1 MKGVAI
7 IANPSAGK
15 DIRRLVASGRV
26 ISNQE
31 KANIITRFVKGLAY
45 KGVRNIYF
53 MPDKSGLFRPCIDEL
68 KNDIEVNF
76 LDTKHFDGPQQTL
89 YASKL
94 IKELDCAC
102 VLVLGGDGT
111 NRLVAKEVGNVPII
125 PISTGT
131 NNAFPIMIDPT
142 VAGLAAGFYVNSLQG
157 SNNKELIFQRPII
170 TISIDDK
177 KMFKK
182 EINGLNIDMLDSPV
196 SGTGAQAWE
205 ADLTV
210 FASGSKELID
220 KCMNI
225 FKAFSKEVIDV
236 GSFGNGMKF
245 KILANL
251 LVTIHNTAAAEALR
265 LGELA
270 GLDQDMIY
278 KVLGNSA
285 ATSVMLQ
292 KRMPLMINKNYEP
305 PTASFNIFL
314 KDVDIIRNFIKNN
327 NVTLPTFE
335 GSAKIY
341 DKAEKTLSKNWDTAS
356 VYEVLKMENIDE

>member
-1 MKGVAI
+1 MNIGLIGLGAMGGAYAKHLLKNNFKCFGIDLDKNNILKFIQLGGQEITYDELFNKVEI
-7 IANPSAGK
+7 VLTSLPSL
-15 DIRRLVASGRV
+15 I
-26 ISNQE
+26 
-31 KANIITRFVKGLAY
+31 AY
-45 KGVRNIYF
+45 KDVLNN
-53 MPDKSGLFRPCIDEL
+53 L
-68 KNDIEVNF
+68 KRLGKNNSKKII
-76 LDTKHFDGPQQTL
+76 LDM
-89 YASKL
+89 
-94 IKELDCAC
+94 
-102 VLVLGGDGT
+102 
-111 NRLVAKEVGNVPII
+111 N
-125 PISTGT
+125 
-131 NNAFPIMIDPT
+131 
-142 VAGLAAGFYVNSLQG
+142 
-157 SNNKELIFQRPII
+157 

-177 KMFKK
+177 NMFKN

-314 KDVDIIRNFIKNN
+314 KDVDIIRNFIKDN

>member
-1 MKGVAI
+1 MNIGLIGLGAMGGAYAKHLLKNNFKCFGIDLDKNNILKFIQLGGQEITYDELFNKVEI
-7 IANPSAGK
+7 VLTSLPS
-15 DIRRLVASGRV
+15 L
-26 ISNQE
+26 N
-31 KANIITRFVKGLAY
+31 AY
-45 KGVRNIYF
+45 KDVLNN
-53 MPDKSGLFRPCIDEL
+53 L
-68 KNDIEVNF
+68 KKLGKNNPKKII
-76 LDTKHFDGPQQTL
+76 LDM
-89 YASKL
+89 
-94 IKELDCAC
+94 
-102 VLVLGGDGT
+102 
-111 NRLVAKEVGNVPII
+111 N
-125 PISTGT
+125 
-131 NNAFPIMIDPT
+131 
-142 VAGLAAGFYVNSLQG
+142 
-157 SNNKELIFQRPII
+157 

-177 KMFKK
+177 NMFKN
-182 EINGLNIDMLDSPV
+182 EIIGLNIDMLDSPV

-225 FKAFSKEVIDV
+225 FKAFSKEVINV

-270 GLDQDMIY
+270 GLDQDMIF

-305 PTASFNIFL
+305 PTASYNIFL

>member
-1 MKGVAI
+1 M
-7 IANPSAGK
+7 N
-15 DIRRLVASGRV
+15 
-26 ISNQE
+26 
-31 KANIITRFVKGLAY
+31 
-45 KGVRNIYF
+45 
-53 MPDKSGLFRPCIDEL
+53 
-68 KNDIEVNF
+68 
-76 LDTKHFDGPQQTL
+76 
-89 YASKL
+89 
-94 IKELDCAC
+94 
-102 VLVLGGDGT
+102 
-111 NRLVAKEVGNVPII
+111 
-125 PISTGT
+125 
-131 NNAFPIMIDPT
+131 
-142 VAGLAAGFYVNSLQG
+142 
-157 SNNKELIFQRPII
+157 

-177 KMFKK
+177 NMFKN
-182 EINGLNIDMLDSPV
+182 EINALNIDMLDSPV

-210 FASGSKELID
+210 FASGSKELIN

-225 FKAFSKEVIDV
+225 FRAFSKEVIYV

>member
-1 MKGVAI
+1 MNIGLIGLGAMGGAYAKHLLKNNFKCFGIDLDKNNISKFIQLGGQEITYDELFNKVEI
-7 IANPSAGK
+7 VLTSLPS
-15 DIRRLVASGRV
+15 L
-26 ISNQE
+26 N
-31 KANIITRFVKGLAY
+31 AY
-45 KGVRNIYF
+45 KDVLNN
-53 MPDKSGLFRPCIDEL
+53 L
-68 KNDIEVNF
+68 KRLGKNNSKKII
-76 LDTKHFDGPQQTL
+76 LDM
-89 YASKL
+89 
-94 IKELDCAC
+94 
-102 VLVLGGDGT
+102 
-111 NRLVAKEVGNVPII
+111 N
-125 PISTGT
+125 
-131 NNAFPIMIDPT
+131 
-142 VAGLAAGFYVNSLQG
+142 
-157 SNNKELIFQRPII
+157 

-177 KMFKK
+177 NMFKN
-182 EINGLNIDMLDSPV
+182 EIIGLNIDMLDSPV

-225 FKAFSKEVIDV
+225 FKAFSKEVINV

-270 GLDQDMIY
+270 GLDQDMIF

-305 PTASFNIFL
+305 PTASYNIFL
-314 KDVDIIRNFIKNN
+314 KDVDIIRNFIKDN

>member
-1 MKGVAI
+1 MNIGLIGLGAMGGAYAKHLLKNNFKCFGIDLDKNNILKFIQLGGQEITYDELFNKVEI
-7 IANPSAGK
+7 VLTSIPS
-15 DIRRLVASGRV
+15 L
-26 ISNQE
+26 N
-31 KANIITRFVKGLAY
+31 AY
-45 KGVRNIYF
+45 KDVLNN
-53 MPDKSGLFRPCIDEL
+53 L
-68 KNDIEVNF
+68 KRLGKNNPKKII
-76 LDTKHFDGPQQTL
+76 LDM
-89 YASKL
+89 
-94 IKELDCAC
+94 
-102 VLVLGGDGT
+102 
-111 NRLVAKEVGNVPII
+111 N
-125 PISTGT
+125 
-131 NNAFPIMIDPT
+131 
-142 VAGLAAGFYVNSLQG
+142 
-157 SNNKELIFQRPII
+157 

-177 KMFKK
+177 NMFKN
-182 EINGLNIDMLDSPV
+182 EIIGLNIDMLDSPV

-225 FKAFSKEVIDV
+225 FKAFSKEVINV

-270 GLDQDMIY
+270 GLDQDMIF

-305 PTASFNIFL
+305 PTASYNIFL
-314 KDVDIIRNFIKNN
+314 KDVDIIRNFIKDN

>member
-1 MKGVAI
+1 MNIGLIGLGAMGGAYAKHLLKNNFKCFGIDLDKNNILKFIQLGGQEITYEELFNKVEI
-7 IANPSAGK
+7 VLTSLPS
-15 DIRRLVASGRV
+15 L
-26 ISNQE
+26 N
-31 KANIITRFVKGLAY
+31 AY
-45 KGVRNIYF
+45 KDVLNN
-53 MPDKSGLFRPCIDEL
+53 L
-68 KNDIEVNF
+68 KRLSKNNSKKII
-76 LDTKHFDGPQQTL
+76 LDM
-89 YASKL
+89 
-94 IKELDCAC
+94 
-102 VLVLGGDGT
+102 
-111 NRLVAKEVGNVPII
+111 N
-125 PISTGT
+125 
-131 NNAFPIMIDPT
+131 
-142 VAGLAAGFYVNSLQG
+142 
-157 SNNKELIFQRPII
+157 

-177 KMFKK
+177 NMFKN
-182 EINGLNIDMLDSPV
+182 EIIGLNIDMLDSPV

-210 FASGSKELID
+210 FASGSKQLID

-225 FKAFSKEVIDV
+225 FKAFSKEVINV

-270 GLDQDMIY
+270 GLDQDMIF

-305 PTASFNIFL
+305 PTASYNIFL
-314 KDVDIIRNFIKNN
+314 KDVDIIRNFIKDN

>member
-1 MKGVAI
+1 MNIGLIGLGAMGGAYAKHLLKNNFKCFGIDLDKNNILKFIQLGGQEITYDELFNKVDI
-7 IANPSAGK
+7 VLTSLPSL
-15 DIRRLVASGRV
+15 I
-26 ISNQE
+26 
-31 KANIITRFVKGLAY
+31 AY
-45 KGVRNIYF
+45 KDVLNN
-53 MPDKSGLFRPCIDEL
+53 L
-68 KNDIEVNF
+68 KRLGKNNSKKII
-76 LDTKHFDGPQQTL
+76 LDM
-89 YASKL
+89 
-94 IKELDCAC
+94 
-102 VLVLGGDGT
+102 
-111 NRLVAKEVGNVPII
+111 N
-125 PISTGT
+125 
-131 NNAFPIMIDPT
+131 
-142 VAGLAAGFYVNSLQG
+142 
-157 SNNKELIFQRPII
+157 

-177 KMFKK
+177 NMFKN

-270 GLDQDMIY
+270 GLDKDMIY

>member
-1 MKGVAI
+1 MNIGLIGLGAMGGAYAKHLLKNNFKCFGIDLDKNNILKFIQLGGQEITYDELFNKVDI
-7 IANPSAGK
+7 VLTSLPSL
-15 DIRRLVASGRV
+15 I
-26 ISNQE
+26 
-31 KANIITRFVKGLAY
+31 AY
-45 KGVRNIYF
+45 KDVLNN
-53 MPDKSGLFRPCIDEL
+53 L
-68 KNDIEVNF
+68 KRLGKNNSKKII
-76 LDTKHFDGPQQTL
+76 LDM
-89 YASKL
+89 
-94 IKELDCAC
+94 
-102 VLVLGGDGT
+102 
-111 NRLVAKEVGNVPII
+111 N
-125 PISTGT
+125 
-131 NNAFPIMIDPT
+131 
-142 VAGLAAGFYVNSLQG
+142 
-157 SNNKELIFQRPII
+157 

-177 KMFKK
+177 NMFKN

-220 KCMNI
+220 KCMNV
-225 FKAFSKEVIDV
+225 FKAFSKEVINV

>member
-1 MKGVAI
+1 MNIGLIGLGAMGGAYAKHLLKNNFKCFGIDLDKNNILKFIQLGGQEITYDELFNKVEI
-7 IANPSAGK
+7 VLTSLPS
-15 DIRRLVASGRV
+15 L
-26 ISNQE
+26 N
-31 KANIITRFVKGLAY
+31 AY
-45 KGVRNIYF
+45 KDVLNN
-53 MPDKSGLFRPCIDEL
+53 L
-68 KNDIEVNF
+68 KRLGKNNQKKII
-76 LDTKHFDGPQQTL
+76 LDM
-89 YASKL
+89 
-94 IKELDCAC
+94 
-102 VLVLGGDGT
+102 
-111 NRLVAKEVGNVPII
+111 N
-125 PISTGT
+125 
-131 NNAFPIMIDPT
+131 
-142 VAGLAAGFYVNSLQG
+142 
-157 SNNKELIFQRPII
+157 

-177 KMFKK
+177 NMFKN
-182 EINGLNIDMLDSPV
+182 EIIGLNIDMLDSPV

-225 FKAFSKEVIDV
+225 FKAFSKEVINV

-270 GLDQDMIY
+270 GLDQDMIF

-305 PTASFNIFL
+305 PTASYNIFL
-314 KDVDIIRNFIKNN
+314 KDVDIIRNFIKDN

-341 DKAEKTLSKNWDTAS
+341 DKAEETLSKNWDTAS

>member
-1 MKGVAI
+1 MNIGLIGLGAMGGAYAKHLLKNNFKCFGIDLDKNNILKFIQLGGQEITYDELFNKVEI
-7 IANPSAGK
+7 VLTSLPS
-15 DIRRLVASGRV
+15 L
-26 ISNQE
+26 N
-31 KANIITRFVKGLAY
+31 AY
-45 KGVRNIYF
+45 KDVLNNLKRLG
-53 MPDKSGLFRPCIDEL
+53 
-68 KNDIEVNF
+68 KNDSKKII
-76 LDTKHFDGPQQTL
+76 LDM
-89 YASKL
+89 
-94 IKELDCAC
+94 
-102 VLVLGGDGT
+102 
-111 NRLVAKEVGNVPII
+111 N
-125 PISTGT
+125 
-131 NNAFPIMIDPT
+131 
-142 VAGLAAGFYVNSLQG
+142 
-157 SNNKELIFQRPII
+157 

-177 KMFKK
+177 NMFKN
-182 EINGLNIDMLDSPV
+182 EIIGLNIDMLDSPV

-225 FKAFSKEVIDV
+225 FKAFSKEVINV

-270 GLDQDMIY
+270 GLDQDMIF

-305 PTASFNIFL
+305 PTASYNIFL
-314 KDVDIIRNFIKNN
+314 KDVDIIRNFIKDN

>member
-1 MKGVAI
+1 MNIGLIGLGAMGGAYAKHLLKNNFKCFGIDLDKNNILKFIQLGGQEITYDELFNKVDI
-7 IANPSAGK
+7 VLTSLPSL
-15 DIRRLVASGRV
+15 I
-26 ISNQE
+26 
-31 KANIITRFVKGLAY
+31 AY
-45 KGVRNIYF
+45 KDVLNN
-53 MPDKSGLFRPCIDEL
+53 L
-68 KNDIEVNF
+68 KRLAKNNSKKII
-76 LDTKHFDGPQQTL
+76 LDM
-89 YASKL
+89 
-94 IKELDCAC
+94 
-102 VLVLGGDGT
+102 
-111 NRLVAKEVGNVPII
+111 N
-125 PISTGT
+125 
-131 NNAFPIMIDPT
+131 
-142 VAGLAAGFYVNSLQG
+142 
-157 SNNKELIFQRPII
+157 

-225 FKAFSKEVIDV
+225 FKAFSKEVINV

>member
-1 MKGVAI
+1 MNIGLIGLGAMGGAYAKHLLKNNFKCFGIDLDKINILKFIQLGGQEITYDELFNKVEI
-7 IANPSAGK
+7 VLISLPS
-15 DIRRLVASGRV
+15 L
-26 ISNQE
+26 N
-31 KANIITRFVKGLAY
+31 AY
-45 KGVRNIYF
+45 KNVLNN
-53 MPDKSGLFRPCIDEL
+53 L
-68 KNDIEVNF
+68 KRLGKNNPKKII
-76 LDTKHFDGPQQTL
+76 LDM
-89 YASKL
+89 
-94 IKELDCAC
+94 
-102 VLVLGGDGT
+102 
-111 NRLVAKEVGNVPII
+111 N
-125 PISTGT
+125 
-131 NNAFPIMIDPT
+131 
-142 VAGLAAGFYVNSLQG
+142 
-157 SNNKELIFQRPII
+157 

-177 KMFKK
+177 NMFKN
-182 EINGLNIDMLDSPV
+182 EIIGLNIDMLDSPV

-225 FKAFSKEVIDV
+225 FKAFSKEVINV

-270 GLDQDMIY
+270 GLDQDMIF

-305 PTASFNIFL
+305 PTASYNIFL

>member
-1 MKGVAI
+1 MNIGLIGLGAMGGAYAKHLLKNNFKCFGIDLDKNNILKFIQLGGQEITYDELFNKVEI
-7 IANPSAGK
+7 VLTSLPS
-15 DIRRLVASGRV
+15 L
-26 ISNQE
+26 N
-31 KANIITRFVKGLAY
+31 AY
-45 KGVRNIYF
+45 KDVLNN
-53 MPDKSGLFRPCIDEL
+53 L
-68 KNDIEVNF
+68 KRLGKNNPKKII
-76 LDTKHFDGPQQTL
+76 LDM
-89 YASKL
+89 
-94 IKELDCAC
+94 
-102 VLVLGGDGT
+102 
-111 NRLVAKEVGNVPII
+111 N
-125 PISTGT
+125 
-131 NNAFPIMIDPT
+131 
-142 VAGLAAGFYVNSLQG
+142 
-157 SNNKELIFQRPII
+157 

-177 KMFKK
+177 NMFKN
-182 EINGLNIDMLDSPV
+182 EIIGLNIDMLDSPV

-225 FKAFSKEVIDV
+225 FKAFSKEVINV
-236 GSFGNGMKF
+236 GSFGDGMKF

-270 GLDQDMIY
+270 GLDQDMIF

-305 PTASFNIFL
+305 PTASYNIFL
-314 KDVDIIRNFIKNN
+314 KDVDIIRNFIKDN

>member
-1 MKGVAI
+1 MNVGLIGLGAMGGAYAKHLLKNNFKCFGIDLDRNNISKFIQLGGKEITYDTLFDKVEI
-7 IANPSAGK
+7 VLTSLPSL
-15 DIRRLVASGRV
+15 I
-26 ISNQE
+26 
-31 KANIITRFVKGLAY
+31 AY
-45 KGVRNIYF
+45 KDVLNN
-53 MPDKSGLFRPCIDEL
+53 L
-68 KNDIEVNF
+68 KRLGKNNSKKII
-76 LDTKHFDGPQQTL
+76 LDM
-89 YASKL
+89 
-94 IKELDCAC
+94 
-102 VLVLGGDGT
+102 
-111 NRLVAKEVGNVPII
+111 N
-125 PISTGT
+125 
-131 NNAFPIMIDPT
+131 
-142 VAGLAAGFYVNSLQG
+142 
-157 SNNKELIFQRPII
+157 

-177 KMFKK
+177 NMFKN

-327 NVTLPTFE
+327 KVTLPTFE

-341 DKAEKTLSKNWDTAS
+341 DKAEKTLSMNWDTAS

>member
-1 MKGVAI
+1 MNIGLIGLGAMGGAYAKHLLKNNFKCFGIDLDKNNILKFIQLGGQEITYDELFNKVDI
-7 IANPSAGK
+7 VLTSLPSL
-15 DIRRLVASGRV
+15 I
-26 ISNQE
+26 
-31 KANIITRFVKGLAY
+31 AY
-45 KGVRNIYF
+45 KDVLNN
-53 MPDKSGLFRPCIDEL
+53 L
-68 KNDIEVNF
+68 KRLGKNNSKKII
-76 LDTKHFDGPQQTL
+76 LDM
-89 YASKL
+89 
-94 IKELDCAC
+94 
-102 VLVLGGDGT
+102 
-111 NRLVAKEVGNVPII
+111 N
-125 PISTGT
+125 
-131 NNAFPIMIDPT
+131 
-142 VAGLAAGFYVNSLQG
+142 
-157 SNNKELIFQRPII
+157 

-177 KMFKK
+177 NMFKN

-225 FKAFSKEVIDV
+225 FKAFSKEVINV

-251 LVTIHNTAAAEALR
+251 LVTIHNTAAAEALK

-270 GLDQDMIY
+270 GLDKDMIY

>member
-1 MKGVAI
+1 MNIGLIGLGAMGGSYAKHLLKNNFKCFGIDLDKNNILKFIQLGGQEITYDELFNKVDI
-7 IANPSAGK
+7 VLTSLPSL
-15 DIRRLVASGRV
+15 I
-26 ISNQE
+26 
-31 KANIITRFVKGLAY
+31 AY
-45 KGVRNIYF
+45 KDVLNN
-53 MPDKSGLFRPCIDEL
+53 L
-68 KNDIEVNF
+68 KRLGKNNSKKII
-76 LDTKHFDGPQQTL
+76 LDM
-89 YASKL
+89 
-94 IKELDCAC
+94 
-102 VLVLGGDGT
+102 
-111 NRLVAKEVGNVPII
+111 N
-125 PISTGT
+125 
-131 NNAFPIMIDPT
+131 
-142 VAGLAAGFYVNSLQG
+142 
-157 SNNKELIFQRPII
+157 

-177 KMFKK
+177 NMFKN

-225 FKAFSKEVIDV
+225 FKAFSKEVINV

-314 KDVDIIRNFIKNN
+314 KDVDIIRNFIKDN

>member
-1 MKGVAI
+1 MNIGLIGLGAMGGAYAKHLLKNNFKCFGIDLDKNNILKFIQLGGQEITYDELFNKVDI
-7 IANPSAGK
+7 VLTSLPSL
-15 DIRRLVASGRV
+15 I
-26 ISNQE
+26 
-31 KANIITRFVKGLAY
+31 AY
-45 KGVRNIYF
+45 KDVLNN
-53 MPDKSGLFRPCIDEL
+53 L
-68 KNDIEVNF
+68 KKLGKNNSKKII
-76 LDTKHFDGPQQTL
+76 LDM
-89 YASKL
+89 
-94 IKELDCAC
+94 
-102 VLVLGGDGT
+102 
-111 NRLVAKEVGNVPII
+111 N
-125 PISTGT
+125 
-131 NNAFPIMIDPT
+131 
-142 VAGLAAGFYVNSLQG
+142 
-157 SNNKELIFQRPII
+157 

-177 KMFKK
+177 NMFKN

>member
-1 MKGVAI
+1 MNIGLIGLGAMGGAYAKHLLKNNFKCFGIDLDKNNISKFIQLGGQEITYDELFNQVDI
-7 IANPSAGK
+7 VLTSLPS
-15 DIRRLVASGRV
+15 LY
-26 ISNQE
+26 
-31 KANIITRFVKGLAY
+31 AY
-45 KGVRNIYF
+45 KDVLNN
-53 MPDKSGLFRPCIDEL
+53 L
-68 KNDIEVNF
+68 KRLGKNNLKKII
-76 LDTKHFDGPQQTL
+76 LDM
-89 YASKL
+89 
-94 IKELDCAC
+94 
-102 VLVLGGDGT
+102 
-111 NRLVAKEVGNVPII
+111 N
-125 PISTGT
+125 
-131 NNAFPIMIDPT
+131 
-142 VAGLAAGFYVNSLQG
+142 
-157 SNNKELIFQRPII
+157 

-177 KMFKK
+177 IMFKN

-225 FKAFSKEVIDV
+225 FKAFSKEVINV

-305 PTASFNIFL
+305 PTASYNIFL

>member
-1 MKGVAI
+1 MNIGLIGLGAMGGAYAKHLLKNNFKCFGIDLDKNNILKFIQLGGQEITYDELFNKVEI
-7 IANPSAGK
+7 VLTSLPS
-15 DIRRLVASGRV
+15 L
-26 ISNQE
+26 N
-31 KANIITRFVKGLAY
+31 AY
-45 KGVRNIYF
+45 KDVLNN
-53 MPDKSGLFRPCIDEL
+53 L
-68 KNDIEVNF
+68 KRLGKNNPKKII
-76 LDTKHFDGPQQTL
+76 LDM
-89 YASKL
+89 
-94 IKELDCAC
+94 
-102 VLVLGGDGT
+102 
-111 NRLVAKEVGNVPII
+111 N
-125 PISTGT
+125 
-131 NNAFPIMIDPT
+131 
-142 VAGLAAGFYVNSLQG
+142 
-157 SNNKELIFQRPII
+157 

-177 KMFKK
+177 NMFKN
-182 EINGLNIDMLDSPV
+182 EIIGLNIDMLDSPV

-220 KCMNI
+220 KCMKI
-225 FKAFSKEVIDV
+225 FKAFSKEVINV
-236 GSFGNGMKF
+236 GPFGNGMKF

-270 GLDQDMIY
+270 GLDQDMIF

-305 PTASFNIFL
+305 PTASYNIFL
-314 KDVDIIRNFIKNN
+314 KDVDIIRNFIKDN

>member
-1 MKGVAI
+1 MNIGLIGLGAMGGAYAKHLLKNNFKCFGIDLDKNNILKFIQLGGQEITYDELFNKVEI
-7 IANPSAGK
+7 VLTSLPS
-15 DIRRLVASGRV
+15 L
-26 ISNQE
+26 N
-31 KANIITRFVKGLAY
+31 AY
-45 KGVRNIYF
+45 KDVLNN
-53 MPDKSGLFRPCIDEL
+53 L
-68 KNDIEVNF
+68 KRLGKNNPKKII
-76 LDTKHFDGPQQTL
+76 LDM
-89 YASKL
+89 
-94 IKELDCAC
+94 
-102 VLVLGGDGT
+102 
-111 NRLVAKEVGNVPII
+111 N
-125 PISTGT
+125 
-131 NNAFPIMIDPT
+131 
-142 VAGLAAGFYVNSLQG
+142 
-157 SNNKELIFQRPII
+157 

-177 KMFKK
+177 NMFKN
-182 EINGLNIDMLDSPV
+182 EVIGLNIDMLDSPV

-225 FKAFSKEVIDV
+225 FKVFSKEVINV

-270 GLDQDMIY
+270 GLDQDMIF

-305 PTASFNIFL
+305 PTASYNIFL
-314 KDVDIIRNFIKNN
+314 KDVDIIRNFIKDN

>member
-1 MKGVAI
+1 MNIGLIGLGAMGGAYAKHLLKNNFKCFGIDLDKNNILKFIQLGGQEITYDELFNKVDI
-7 IANPSAGK
+7 VLTSLPSL
-15 DIRRLVASGRV
+15 I
-26 ISNQE
+26 
-31 KANIITRFVKGLAY
+31 AY
-45 KGVRNIYF
+45 KDVLNN
-53 MPDKSGLFRPCIDEL
+53 L
-68 KNDIEVNF
+68 KRLGKNNSKKII
-76 LDTKHFDGPQQTL
+76 LDM
-89 YASKL
+89 
-94 IKELDCAC
+94 
-102 VLVLGGDGT
+102 
-111 NRLVAKEVGNVPII
+111 N
-125 PISTGT
+125 
-131 NNAFPIMIDPT
+131 
-142 VAGLAAGFYVNSLQG
+142 
-157 SNNKELIFQRPII
+157 

-177 KMFKK
+177 NMFKN

-356 VYEVLKMENIDE
+356 VYEVLKMENINER

>member
-1 MKGVAI
+1 MNIGLIGLGAMGGAYAKHLLKNNFKCFGIDLDKNNILKFIQLGGQEITYDELFNKVEI
-7 IANPSAGK
+7 VLTSLPS
-15 DIRRLVASGRV
+15 L
-26 ISNQE
+26 N
-31 KANIITRFVKGLAY
+31 AY
-45 KGVRNIYF
+45 KDVLNN
-53 MPDKSGLFRPCIDEL
+53 L
-68 KNDIEVNF
+68 KRLGKNNPKKII
-76 LDTKHFDGPQQTL
+76 LDM
-89 YASKL
+89 
-94 IKELDCAC
+94 
-102 VLVLGGDGT
+102 
-111 NRLVAKEVGNVPII
+111 N
-125 PISTGT
+125 
-131 NNAFPIMIDPT
+131 
-142 VAGLAAGFYVNSLQG
+142 
-157 SNNKELIFQRPII
+157 

-177 KMFKK
+177 NMFKN
-182 EINGLNIDMLDSPV
+182 EIIGLNIDMLDSPV

-225 FKAFSKEVIDV
+225 FKAFSKEVINV

-270 GLDQDMIY
+270 GLDQDMIFR
-278 KVLGNSA
+278 VLGNSA

-305 PTASFNIFL
+305 PTASYNIFL
-314 KDVDIIRNFIKNN
+314 KDVDIIRNFIKDN

>member
-1 MKGVAI
+1 MNIGLIGLGAMGGAYAKHLLKNNFKCFGIDLDKNNILKFIQLGGQEITYDELFNKVDI
-7 IANPSAGK
+7 VLTSLPSL
-15 DIRRLVASGRV
+15 I
-26 ISNQE
+26 
-31 KANIITRFVKGLAY
+31 AY
-45 KGVRNIYF
+45 KDVLNN
-53 MPDKSGLFRPCIDEL
+53 L
-68 KNDIEVNF
+68 KRLGKNNSKKII
-76 LDTKHFDGPQQTL
+76 LDM
-89 YASKL
+89 
-94 IKELDCAC
+94 
-102 VLVLGGDGT
+102 
-111 NRLVAKEVGNVPII
+111 N
-125 PISTGT
+125 
-131 NNAFPIMIDPT
+131 
-142 VAGLAAGFYVNSLQG
+142 
-157 SNNKELIFQRPII
+157 

-177 KMFKK
+177 NMFKN

-270 GLDQDMIY
+270 GLDKDMIY

-327 NVTLPTFE
+327 KVTLPTFE

>member
-1 MKGVAI
+1 MNIGLIGLGAMGGAYAKHLLKNNFKCFGIDLDKNNILKFIQLGGQEITYDELFNKVDI
-7 IANPSAGK
+7 VLTSLPSL
-15 DIRRLVASGRV
+15 I
-26 ISNQE
+26 
-31 KANIITRFVKGLAY
+31 AY
-45 KGVRNIYF
+45 KDVLNN
-53 MPDKSGLFRPCIDEL
+53 L
-68 KNDIEVNF
+68 KKLGKNNSKKII
-76 LDTKHFDGPQQTL
+76 LDM
-89 YASKL
+89 
-94 IKELDCAC
+94 
-102 VLVLGGDGT
+102 
-111 NRLVAKEVGNVPII
+111 N
-125 PISTGT
+125 
-131 NNAFPIMIDPT
+131 
-142 VAGLAAGFYVNSLQG
+142 
-157 SNNKELIFQRPII
+157 

-177 KMFKK
+177 NMFKN

-225 FKAFSKEVIDV
+225 FKAFSKEVINV

>member
-1 MKGVAI
+1 MNIGLIGLGAMGGAYAKHLLKNNFKCFGIDLDKNNILKFIQLGGQEITYDELFNKVDI
-7 IANPSAGK
+7 VLTSLPSL
-15 DIRRLVASGRV
+15 I
-26 ISNQE
+26 
-31 KANIITRFVKGLAY
+31 AY
-45 KGVRNIYF
+45 KDVLNN
-53 MPDKSGLFRPCIDEL
+53 L
-68 KNDIEVNF
+68 KRLGKNNSKKII
-76 LDTKHFDGPQQTL
+76 LDM
-89 YASKL
+89 
-94 IKELDCAC
+94 
-102 VLVLGGDGT
+102 
-111 NRLVAKEVGNVPII
+111 N
-125 PISTGT
+125 
-131 NNAFPIMIDPT
+131 
-142 VAGLAAGFYVNSLQG
+142 
-157 SNNKELIFQRPII
+157 

-177 KMFKK
+177 NMFKN

-225 FKAFSKEVIDV
+225 FKAFSKEVINV

>member
-1 MKGVAI
+1 MNIGLIGLGAMGGAYAKHLLKKNFKCFGIDLDKNNISKFIQLGGKEITYDELFHKVDI
-7 IANPSAGK
+7 VLTSLPS
-15 DIRRLVASGRV
+15 L
-26 ISNQE
+26 N
-31 KANIITRFVKGLAY
+31 AY
-45 KGVRNIYF
+45 KDVLDN
-53 MPDKSGLFRPCIDEL
+53 L
-68 KNDIEVNF
+68 KKLGKNNSKKII
-76 LDTKHFDGPQQTL
+76 LDM
-89 YASKL
+89 
-94 IKELDCAC
+94 
-102 VLVLGGDGT
+102 
-111 NRLVAKEVGNVPII
+111 N
-125 PISTGT
+125 
-131 NNAFPIMIDPT
+131 
-142 VAGLAAGFYVNSLQG
+142 
-157 SNNKELIFQRPII
+157 

-177 KMFKK
+177 NMFKN
-182 EINGLNIDMLDSPV
+182 EINGLNIDILDSPV

-225 FKAFSKEVIDV
+225 FKAFSKEVINV

-314 KDVDIIRNFIKNN
+314 KDVDIIRNFIKDN

-356 VYEVLKMENIDE
+356 VYEVLKMENIDGDN

>member
-1 MKGVAI
+1 MNIGLIGLGAMGGAYAKHLLKNNFKCFGIDLDKNNILKFIQLGGQEITYEELFNKVEI
-7 IANPSAGK
+7 VLTSLPS
-15 DIRRLVASGRV
+15 L
-26 ISNQE
+26 N
-31 KANIITRFVKGLAY
+31 AY
-45 KGVRNIYF
+45 KDVLNN
-53 MPDKSGLFRPCIDEL
+53 L
-68 KNDIEVNF
+68 KRLGKNNPKKII
-76 LDTKHFDGPQQTL
+76 LDM
-89 YASKL
+89 
-94 IKELDCAC
+94 
-102 VLVLGGDGT
+102 
-111 NRLVAKEVGNVPII
+111 N
-125 PISTGT
+125 
-131 NNAFPIMIDPT
+131 
-142 VAGLAAGFYVNSLQG
+142 
-157 SNNKELIFQRPII
+157 

-177 KMFKK
+177 NMFKN
-182 EINGLNIDMLDSPV
+182 EIIGLNIDMLDSPV

-205 ADLTV
+205 ADLTI

-225 FKAFSKEVIDV
+225 FKAFSKEVINV

-270 GLDQDMIY
+270 GLDQDMIF

-305 PTASFNIFL
+305 PTASYNIFL
-314 KDVDIIRNFIKNN
+314 KDVDIIRNFIKDN

>member
-1 MKGVAI
+1 MNIGLIGLGAMGGAYAKHLLKNNFKCFGIDLDKNNILKFIQLGGQEITYDELFNKVEI
-7 IANPSAGK
+7 VLTSLPS
-15 DIRRLVASGRV
+15 L
-26 ISNQE
+26 N
-31 KANIITRFVKGLAY
+31 AY
-45 KGVRNIYF
+45 KDVLNNLKRLG
-53 MPDKSGLFRPCIDEL
+53 
-68 KNDIEVNF
+68 KNDSKKII
-76 LDTKHFDGPQQTL
+76 LDM
-89 YASKL
+89 
-94 IKELDCAC
+94 
-102 VLVLGGDGT
+102 
-111 NRLVAKEVGNVPII
+111 N
-125 PISTGT
+125 
-131 NNAFPIMIDPT
+131 
-142 VAGLAAGFYVNSLQG
+142 
-157 SNNKELIFQRPII
+157 

-177 KMFKK
+177 NMFKN
-182 EINGLNIDMLDSPV
+182 EIIGLNIDMLDSPV

-225 FKAFSKEVIDV
+225 FKAFSKEVINV

-270 GLDQDMIY
+270 GLDQDMIF

-305 PTASFNIFL
+305 PTASYNIFL
-314 KDVDIIRNFIKNN
+314 KDVDIIRNFIKEN

>member
-1 MKGVAI
+1 MNIGLIGLGAMGGAYAKHLLKNNFKCFGIDLDKNNILKFIQLGGQEITYDELFNKVDI
-7 IANPSAGK
+7 VLTSIPSL
-15 DIRRLVASGRV
+15 I
-26 ISNQE
+26 
-31 KANIITRFVKGLAY
+31 AY
-45 KGVRNIYF
+45 KDVLNN
-53 MPDKSGLFRPCIDEL
+53 L
-68 KNDIEVNF
+68 KRLGKNNSKKII
-76 LDTKHFDGPQQTL
+76 LDM
-89 YASKL
+89 
-94 IKELDCAC
+94 
-102 VLVLGGDGT
+102 
-111 NRLVAKEVGNVPII
+111 N
-125 PISTGT
+125 
-131 NNAFPIMIDPT
+131 
-142 VAGLAAGFYVNSLQG
+142 
-157 SNNKELIFQRPII
+157 

-177 KMFKK
+177 NMFKN

-220 KCMNI
+220 KYMNI

-251 LVTIHNTAAAEALR
+251 LVTIHNTAAAEALK

-270 GLDQDMIY
+270 GLDKNMIY

-327 NVTLPTFE
+327 KVTLPTFE

>member
-1 MKGVAI
+1 MNIGLIGLGAMGGAYAKHLLKNNFKCFGIDLDKNNILKFIQLGGQEITYDELFNKVDI
-7 IANPSAGK
+7 VLTSLPSL
-15 DIRRLVASGRV
+15 I
-26 ISNQE
+26 
-31 KANIITRFVKGLAY
+31 AY
-45 KGVRNIYF
+45 KDVLNN
-53 MPDKSGLFRPCIDEL
+53 L
-68 KNDIEVNF
+68 KRLGKNNSKKII
-76 LDTKHFDGPQQTL
+76 LDM
-89 YASKL
+89 
-94 IKELDCAC
+94 
-102 VLVLGGDGT
+102 
-111 NRLVAKEVGNVPII
+111 N
-125 PISTGT
+125 
-131 NNAFPIMIDPT
+131 
-142 VAGLAAGFYVNSLQG
+142 
-157 SNNKELIFQRPII
+157 

-177 KMFKK
+177 NMFKN

-270 GLDQDMIY
+270 GLDKDMIY

-341 DKAEKTLSKNWDTAS
+341 DKAEKTLSRNWDTAS

>member
-1 MKGVAI
+1 MNIGLIGLGAMGGAYAKHLLKNNFKCFGIDSDKNNILKFLQLGGQEITYDELFNKVEI
-7 IANPSAGK
+7 VLTSLPS
-15 DIRRLVASGRV
+15 L
-26 ISNQE
+26 N
-31 KANIITRFVKGLAY
+31 AY
-45 KGVRNIYF
+45 KDVLNN
-53 MPDKSGLFRPCIDEL
+53 L
-68 KNDIEVNF
+68 KRLGKNNPKKII
-76 LDTKHFDGPQQTL
+76 LDM
-89 YASKL
+89 
-94 IKELDCAC
+94 
-102 VLVLGGDGT
+102 
-111 NRLVAKEVGNVPII
+111 N
-125 PISTGT
+125 
-131 NNAFPIMIDPT
+131 
-142 VAGLAAGFYVNSLQG
+142 
-157 SNNKELIFQRPII
+157 
-170 TISIDDK
+170 TISINDK
-177 KMFKK
+177 NMFKN
-182 EINGLNIDMLDSPV
+182 EIIGLNIDMLDSPV

-225 FKAFSKEVIDV
+225 FKAFSKEVINV

-270 GLDQDMIY
+270 GLDQDMIF

-305 PTASFNIFL
+305 PTASYNIFL
-314 KDVDIIRNFIKNN
+314 KDVDIIRNFIKDN

>member
-1 MKGVAI
+1 MNIGLIGLGAMGGAYAKHLLKNNFKCFGIDLDKNNILKFIQLGGQEITYDELFHKVEI
-7 IANPSAGK
+7 VLTSLPS
-15 DIRRLVASGRV
+15 L
-26 ISNQE
+26 N
-31 KANIITRFVKGLAY
+31 AY
-45 KGVRNIYF
+45 KDVLNN
-53 MPDKSGLFRPCIDEL
+53 L
-68 KNDIEVNF
+68 KRLGKNNPKKII
-76 LDTKHFDGPQQTL
+76 LDM
-89 YASKL
+89 
-94 IKELDCAC
+94 
-102 VLVLGGDGT
+102 
-111 NRLVAKEVGNVPII
+111 N
-125 PISTGT
+125 
-131 NNAFPIMIDPT
+131 
-142 VAGLAAGFYVNSLQG
+142 
-157 SNNKELIFQRPII
+157 

-177 KMFKK
+177 NMFKN
-182 EINGLNIDMLDSPV
+182 EIIGLNIDMLDSPV

-225 FKAFSKEVIDV
+225 FKAFSKEVINV

-270 GLDQDMIY
+270 GLDQDMIF

-305 PTASFNIFL
+305 PTASYNIFL
-314 KDVDIIRNFIKNN
+314 KDVDIIRNFIKDN

>member
-1 MKGVAI
+1 MNIGLIGLGAMGGAYAKHLLKNNFKCFGIDLDKNNILKFIQLGGQEITYDELFNKVEI
-7 IANPSAGK
+7 VLTSLPS
-15 DIRRLVASGRV
+15 L
-26 ISNQE
+26 N
-31 KANIITRFVKGLAY
+31 AY
-45 KGVRNIYF
+45 KDVLNN
-53 MPDKSGLFRPCIDEL
+53 L
-68 KNDIEVNF
+68 KRLGKNNSKKII
-76 LDTKHFDGPQQTL
+76 LDM
-89 YASKL
+89 
-94 IKELDCAC
+94 
-102 VLVLGGDGT
+102 
-111 NRLVAKEVGNVPII
+111 N
-125 PISTGT
+125 
-131 NNAFPIMIDPT
+131 
-142 VAGLAAGFYVNSLQG
+142 
-157 SNNKELIFQRPII
+157 

-177 KMFKK
+177 NMFKN
-182 EINGLNIDMLDSPV
+182 EIIGLNIDMLDSPV

-225 FKAFSKEVIDV
+225 FKAFSKEVINV
-236 GSFGNGMKF
+236 GSFGDGMKF

-270 GLDQDMIY
+270 GLDQDMIF
-278 KVLGNSA
+278 KVLSNSA

-305 PTASFNIFL
+305 PTASYNIFL
-314 KDVDIIRNFIKNN
+314 KDVDIIRNFIKDN

>member
-1 MKGVAI
+1 MNIGLIGLGVMGSAYAKHLLKNNFKCFGI
-7 IANPSAGK
+7 DLDKNNILKFIQLGGQEITYDELFNKVEIVLTSLPS
-15 DIRRLVASGRV
+15 L
-26 ISNQE
+26 N
-31 KANIITRFVKGLAY
+31 AY
-45 KGVRNIYF
+45 KDVLNN
-53 MPDKSGLFRPCIDEL
+53 L
-68 KNDIEVNF
+68 KRLGKNNPKKII
-76 LDTKHFDGPQQTL
+76 LDM
-89 YASKL
+89 
-94 IKELDCAC
+94 
-102 VLVLGGDGT
+102 
-111 NRLVAKEVGNVPII
+111 N
-125 PISTGT
+125 
-131 NNAFPIMIDPT
+131 
-142 VAGLAAGFYVNSLQG
+142 
-157 SNNKELIFQRPII
+157 

-177 KMFKK
+177 NMFKN
-182 EINGLNIDMLDSPV
+182 EIIGLNIDMLDSPV

-225 FKAFSKEVIDV
+225 FKAFSKEVINV

>member
-1 MKGVAI
+1 MNIGLIGLGAMGGAYAKHLLKNNFKCFGIDLDKNNILKFIQLGGQEITYDELFNKVDI
-7 IANPSAGK
+7 VLTSLPSL
-15 DIRRLVASGRV
+15 I
-26 ISNQE
+26 
-31 KANIITRFVKGLAY
+31 AY
-45 KGVRNIYF
+45 KDVLNN
-53 MPDKSGLFRPCIDEL
+53 L
-68 KNDIEVNF
+68 KRLGKNNSKKII
-76 LDTKHFDGPQQTL
+76 LDM
-89 YASKL
+89 
-94 IKELDCAC
+94 
-102 VLVLGGDGT
+102 
-111 NRLVAKEVGNVPII
+111 N
-125 PISTGT
+125 
-131 NNAFPIMIDPT
+131 
-142 VAGLAAGFYVNSLQG
+142 
-157 SNNKELIFQRPII
+157 

-177 KMFKK
+177 NMFKN
-182 EINGLNIDMLDSPV
+182 EIIGLNIDMLDSPV

-270 GLDQDMIY
+270 GLDQNMIY

-327 NVTLPTFE
+327 KVTLPTFE

>member
-1 MKGVAI
+1 MNIGLIGLGAMGGAYAKHLLKNNFKCFGIDLDKNNILKFIQLGGQEITYDELFNKVDI
-7 IANPSAGK
+7 VLTSLPSL
-15 DIRRLVASGRV
+15 I
-26 ISNQE
+26 
-31 KANIITRFVKGLAY
+31 AY
-45 KGVRNIYF
+45 KDVLNN
-53 MPDKSGLFRPCIDEL
+53 L
-68 KNDIEVNF
+68 KRLGKNNSKKII
-76 LDTKHFDGPQQTL
+76 LDM
-89 YASKL
+89 
-94 IKELDCAC
+94 
-102 VLVLGGDGT
+102 
-111 NRLVAKEVGNVPII
+111 N
-125 PISTGT
+125 
-131 NNAFPIMIDPT
+131 
-142 VAGLAAGFYVNSLQG
+142 
-157 SNNKELIFQRPII
+157 
-170 TISIDDK
+170 TISVDDK
-177 KMFKK
+177 NMFKN

-314 KDVDIIRNFIKNN
+314 KDVDIIRNFIKDN

>member
-1 MKGVAI
+1 MNIGLIGLGAMGGAYAKHLLKNNFKCFGIDLDKNNISKFIQLGGQEITYDELFNKVEI
-7 IANPSAGK
+7 VLTSLPS
-15 DIRRLVASGRV
+15 L
-26 ISNQE
+26 N
-31 KANIITRFVKGLAY
+31 AY
-45 KGVRNIYF
+45 KDVLNN
-53 MPDKSGLFRPCIDEL
+53 L
-68 KNDIEVNF
+68 KRLGKNNSKKII
-76 LDTKHFDGPQQTL
+76 LDM
-89 YASKL
+89 
-94 IKELDCAC
+94 
-102 VLVLGGDGT
+102 
-111 NRLVAKEVGNVPII
+111 N
-125 PISTGT
+125 
-131 NNAFPIMIDPT
+131 
-142 VAGLAAGFYVNSLQG
+142 
-157 SNNKELIFQRPII
+157 

-177 KMFKK
+177 NMFKN

-225 FKAFSKEVIDV
+225 FKAFSKKVINV

-270 GLDQDMIY
+270 GLDKDMIY

-292 KRMPLMINKNYEP
+292 KRMPLMISKNYEP

>member
-1 MKGVAI
+1 MNIGLIGLGAMGGAYAKHLLKNNFKCFGIDLDKNNILKFIQLGGQEITYDELFNKVEI
-7 IANPSAGK
+7 VLTSLPS
-15 DIRRLVASGRV
+15 L
-26 ISNQE
+26 N
-31 KANIITRFVKGLAY
+31 AY
-45 KGVRNIYF
+45 KDVLNN
-53 MPDKSGLFRPCIDEL
+53 L
-68 KNDIEVNF
+68 KRLGKNNPKKII
-76 LDTKHFDGPQQTL
+76 LDM
-89 YASKL
+89 
-94 IKELDCAC
+94 
-102 VLVLGGDGT
+102 
-111 NRLVAKEVGNVPII
+111 N
-125 PISTGT
+125 
-131 NNAFPIMIDPT
+131 
-142 VAGLAAGFYVNSLQG
+142 
-157 SNNKELIFQRPII
+157 

-177 KMFKK
+177 NMFKN
-182 EINGLNIDMLDSPV
+182 EIIGLNIDMLDSPV

-225 FKAFSKEVIDV
+225 FKAFSKEVINV

-270 GLDQDMIY
+270 GLDQDMIF

-305 PTASFNIFL
+305 PTASYNIFI
-314 KDVDIIRNFIKNN
+314 KDVDIIRNFIKDN